1 MSDTHKLAL
10 QDAADRAVDLV
21 NRLIDE
27 SPTRLIYVAQMRR
40 SVGAV
45 SAQVAAGFGRG
56 SGPERKHNL
65 RMAKG
70 EAEETIKHLRANWQ
84 SGRLENRKFWSIRD
98 LLITITKM
106 ITALLPGADAV

>member
-1 MSDTHKLAL
+1 MSNPRNLAL
-10 QDAADRAVDLV
+10 QDAADRAVDVV

-27 SPTRLIYVAQMRR
+27 SPKRLIYVAQMRK

-45 SAQVAAGFGRG
+45 SAQVAEGFGRG
-56 SGPERKHNL
+56 PGPERNHKL

-84 SGRLENRKFWSIRD
+84 SGRIDKRKFWATRD
-98 LLITITKM
+98 LLVTIIKM
-106 ITALLPGADAV
+106 IGSLLR

>member
-1 MSDTHKLAL
+1 MGKPRKLAVE
-10 QDAADRAVDLV
+10 DAADLAVDRV

-27 SPTRLIYVAQMRR
+27 SPKRLIYVAQMRK

-45 SAQVAAGFGRG
+45 SAQIAEGFARG
-56 SGPERKHNL
+56 EGPERNHKL

-84 SGRLENRKFWSIRD
+84 SGRIENRKFWPIRD
-98 LLITITKM
+98 LLVTITKM
-106 ITALLPGADAV
+106 IAALLP